1 MASREQMSIIQSKF
15 TSGETVTTEAS
26 LMQGWIKPLR
36 LLALVNKGSTHALV
50 ILLTSRNPPQV
61 YSDLTIERVIPIDQD
76 FKCDIG
82 EEKYDTGTQQRDGLD
97 VYLNVSS
104 RKQRLVFEMK
114 PGVATSSI
122 VSEIFRAIEVYQKN
136 KSQTSDYLWIQKL
149 TGSGRNLDA
158 TGDTR
163 EMGDSL
169 LELESPDLAV
179 PRRNIATGKTPIAAR
194 ESAVR
199 YHMECKENDYTYIET
214 FRIFIG
220 TWNVNGQSPNGVTLE
235 EWLNSDRVPPD
246 IYAIGFQE
254 LDLSKEAFLFNETPR
269 EEEWRQ
275 IVTRS
280 LHPKAVYKQIALVRL
295 VGMMLIVFS
304 QENHIPFIK
313 SISVDTVGTGIMG
326 KLGNKG
332 GVAVSCSIHNTSI
345 CFVNAHLAAHCEEFE
360 RRNQDYA
367 DICSRLSFSAH
378 IPPKN
383 FKDHDQIYWLGDL
396 NYRITELDVLSAKQ
410 HITMGN
416 YPPVLALDQLGQ
428 QRRLGRVLQDFHEAE
443 ITFKPTYKYD
453 PGTDNWDSS
462 EKGRA
467 PAWCDRI
474 LWKGDTITSIGY
486 RSHPELRISD
496 HKPVSAIFDAQIRV
510 IDMTKYR
517 KVHEEVMKKLD
528 KLENEFLPQV
538 MVDTTDIIFDVL
550 KFLEPNSKELIIA
563 NTGQVPVQ
571 FEFIKKLDDTN
582 YCKDWLHIEP
592 YTGFIK
598 PGEKCDIKLEVYVD
612 KRSAC
617 KLNSGEDK
625 LYDILVLHLE
635 GGKDIFI
642 TVTGTYER
650 SCFGSS
656 MEALVHIP
664 VPIREI
670 PIGRIM
676 ELENNKNP
684 SQEPYSVPKEIWLLV
699 DRLYRHGIKVP
710 GLFETPGLHSEI
722 IAIRD
727 WLDTGT
733 QDPIPGSIHSAAE
746 ALLLLLESTAE
757 PLVPYN
763 LHSVCLS
770 AATNYLQC
778 KQLVMQLPEIR
789 RTVFLYISAFLQ
801 ELLNHSQENGLD
813 AKTLATLFGSI
824 FLRDP
829 PRSRDDRNQ
838 RNRITQ
844 ATFDR
849 KKAAF
854 VYHFLVNDQ
863 SDFLGR

>member
-1 MASREQMSIIQSKF
+1 MAGHEQMSIVQSKF
-15 TSGETVTTEAS
+15 TSGETVVITTEAS
-26 LMQGWIKPLR
+26 LMQGRAKAPR
-36 LLALVNKGSTHALV
+36 LLALVNKGPTYALV
-50 ILLTSRNPPQV
+50 VFLTSRSPPQV
-61 YSDLTIERVIPIDQD
+61 YSDLTIERVLPIDQE
-76 FKCDIG
+76 FKCDI
-82 EEKYDTGTQQRDGLD
+82 DTGNQLQESLD

-104 RKQRLVFEMK
+104 RKQRLVFEMR

-122 VSEIFRAIEVYQKN
+122 VSEIFRAIEVFQKN
-136 KSQTSDYLWIQKL
+136 KNPTSDYLWIQKL
-149 TGSGRNLDA
+149 TGSTRALDYA
-158 TGDTR
+158 SGD
-163 EMGDSL
+163 GPDIVDPL
-169 LELESPDLAV
+169 VDLESPDLVV
-179 PRRNIATGKTPIAAR
+179 PRRNIASGKTPVAAR
-194 ESAVR
+194 ESVVR
-199 YHMECKENDYTYIET
+199 YQMACKEDDYTYTET
-214 FRIFIG
+214 YRVFIG
-220 TWNVNGQSPNGVTLE
+220 TWNVNGQPPNNVSIK
-235 EWLNSDRVPPD
+235 EWLSSDRVPPD
-246 IYAIGFQE
+246 LYAVGFQE
-254 LDLSKEAFLFNETPR
+254 LDLSKEAFLFNDTPR

-275 IVTRS
+275 VVTRS
-280 LHPKAVYKQIALVRL
+280 LHPKGKYKQIALVRL
-295 VGMMLIVFS
+295 VGMMLIVFA
-304 QENHIPFIK
+304 QEAHLPFIK
-313 SISVDTVGTGIMG
+313 NVCVDTVGTGIMG

-367 DICSRLSFSAH
+367 DICSRLSFTSL
-378 IPPKN
+378 IPPKS

-396 NYRITELDVLSAKQ
+396 NYRITEMDAFTAKQ
-410 HITMGN
+410 YLTSN
-416 YPPVLALDQLGQ
+416 TLLPVLTLDQLHQ
-428 QRRLGRVLQDFHEAE
+428 QKKLGRVFLGFHEAE

-467 PAWCDRI
+467 PAWCDRV
-474 LWKGDTITSIGY
+474 LWKGESITSIKY
-486 RSHPELRISD
+486 RSHPDLRISD

-517 KVHEEVMKKLD
+517 KIHEEVMKKLD

-538 MVDTTDIIFDVL
+538 MVDTTEIIFDIL
-550 KFLEPNSKELIIA
+550 KFLEPSSKELIIA

-612 KRSAC
+612 KRVAC

-664 VPIREI
+664 VPIREV
-670 PIGRIM
+670 PVGRLV

-684 SQEPYSVPKEIWLLV
+684 SSEPYPVPKEVWLLV
-699 DRLYRHGIKVP
+699 DRLYRHGTKTS

-727 WLDTGT
+727 WLDLGS
-733 QDPIPGSIHSAAE
+733 QEPMPGSVHSVAE
-746 ALLLLLESTAE
+746 SLLLLLESTAE

-763 LHSVCLS
+763 LHSLCLS
-770 AATNYLQC
+770 AATSYLQC

-789 RTVFLYISAFLQ
+789 RTVFLYICSFLQ
-801 ELLNHSQENGLD
+801 ELLNHSQENNLD

-829 PRSRDDRNQ
+829 PRSRDDRTQ
-838 RNRITQ
+838 RNRLIQ

>member
-1 MASREQMSIIQSKF
+1 MAGHEQMSIVQLKF
-15 TSGETVTTEAS
+15 TSGESVVITTEAS
-26 LMQGWIKPLR
+26 LMQGRAKAPR
-36 LLALVNKGSTHALV
+36 LLALVNKGPTYALV
-50 ILLTSRNPPQV
+50 VFLTSRSPPQV
-61 YSDLTIERVIPIDQD
+61 YSDLSIERVLPINQD
-76 FKCDIG
+76 FKCDI
-82 EEKYDTGTQQRDGLD
+82 DTGNQLQESPD
-97 VYLNVSS
+97 VYLNISS
-104 RKQRLVFEMK
+104 RKQRLVFEMR

-122 VSEIFRAIEVYQKN
+122 VSEIFRAIEVTQKN
-136 KSQTSDYLWIQKL
+136 KNLTSDYLWIQKL
-149 TGSGRNLDA
+149 TGSTRALDYA
-158 TGDTR
+158 PGD
-163 EMGDSL
+163 GSDIVDPL
-169 LELESPDLAV
+169 VDLESPDLVV
-179 PRRNIATGKTPIAAR
+179 PRRNIASGKTPVAAR
-194 ESAVR
+194 ESVVR
-199 YHMECKENDYTYIET
+199 YQMACKEDDYTYTET
-214 FRIFIG
+214 YRIFVG
-220 TWNVNGQSPNGVTLE
+220 TWNVNGQPPNNISIE
-235 EWLNSDRVPPD
+235 EWLSSDRVPPD
-246 IYAIGFQE
+246 LYAIGFQE
-254 LDLSKEAFLFNETPR
+254 LDLSKEAFLFNDTPR

-275 IVTRS
+275 VVMKS
-280 LHPKAVYKQIALVRL
+280 LHPKGVYEQIALVRL
-295 VGMMLIVFS
+295 VGMMLIVFA
-304 QENHIPFIK
+304 QETHLPFIK
-313 SISVDTVGTGIMG
+313 NVCVDTVGTGIMG

-367 DICSRLSFSAH
+367 DICSRLSFNSL
-378 IPPKN
+378 IPPKSL
-383 FKDHDQIYWLGDL
+383 KDHDQIYWLGDL
-396 NYRITELDVLSAKQ
+396 NYRITEMDAFTAKQ
-410 HITMGN
+410 YLTSN
-416 YPPVLALDQLGQ
+416 TLLPVLTLDQLHQ
-428 QRRLGRVLQDFHEAE
+428 QKTIGRIFVGFHEAE

-474 LWKGDTITSIGY
+474 LWKGDSITSIKY
-486 RSHPELRISD
+486 RSHPDLRISD

-517 KVHEEVMKKLD
+517 KIHEEVMKKLD

-538 MVDTTDIIFDVL
+538 MVDTTEIIFDVL
-550 KFLEPNSKELIIA
+550 KFRERSSKELIIA

-582 YCKDWLHIEP
+582 YCKDWLSIAP

-598 PGEKCDIKLEVYVD
+598 PGEKCDIKLEVYID
-612 KRSAC
+612 KKMAC
-617 KLNSGEDK
+617 KFNSGEDK

-656 MEALVHIP
+656 MEALVHIS
-664 VPIREI
+664 VPIREV
-670 PIGRIM
+670 PVGRLM

-684 SQEPYSVPKEIWLLV
+684 SSEPYPVPKEIWLLV
-699 DRLYRHGIKVP
+699 DRLYRHATKQRE
-710 GLFETPGLHSEI
+710 LFEKGGLDNEI

-727 WLDTGT
+727 WLDLGS
-733 QDPIPGSIHSAAE
+733 QEPMPGNVYSVAE

-763 LHSVCLS
+763 LHSLCLS
-770 AATNYLQC
+770 AATSYLQC

-789 RTVFLYISAFLQ
+789 RTVFLYICFFLQ
-801 ELLNHSQENGLD
+801 ELLNHSEENGLD

-829 PRSRDDRNQ
+829 PRSRDDRTQ
-838 RNRITQ
+838 RNPLIQ

-854 VYHFLVNDQ
+854 VYQFLVNDQ

>member
-1 MASREQMSIIQSKF
+1 MASREQISIVQSKF
-15 TSGETVTTEAS
+15 TSGETVVITMEAS
-26 LMQGWIKPLR
+26 LMQGWVKASR
-36 LLALVNKGSTHALV
+36 LLALVNKGPTHALV

-61 YSDLTIERVIPIDQD
+61 YSDLTIERVLPIDQE
-76 FKCDIG
+76 FKCDI
-82 EEKYDTGTQQRDGLD
+82 DTGSQQQEGLD
-97 VYLNVSS
+97 VFLNVSS
-104 RKQRLVFEMK
+104 RKQRLIFELK
-114 PGVATSSI
+114 PGVGTSAL

-136 KSQTSDYLWIQKL
+136 KNSVVDFLWIQKL
-149 TGSGRNLDA
+149 TGSTRSLNSGA
-158 TGDTR
+158 GDLR
-163 EMGDSL
+163 EMADPL
-169 LELESPDLAV
+169 VELESPDLVV
-179 PRRNIATGKTPIAAR
+179 PRRNIASGKTPVAAR
-194 ESAVR
+194 ESVVR
-199 YHMECKENDYTYIET
+199 YQMACKEDDYTYTET
-214 FRIFIG
+214 LRIFIG
-220 TWNVNGQSPNGVTLE
+220 TWNVNGQSPNDVALD
-235 EWLNSDRVPPD
+235 EWLSNDQVPPD

-254 LDLSKEAFLFNETPR
+254 LDLSKEAFLFNDTPR

-275 IVTRS
+275 IVTKS
-280 LHPKAVYKQIALVRL
+280 LHPKGVYKQIAIVRL
-295 VGMMLIVFS
+295 V
-304 QENHIPFIK
+304 
-313 SISVDTVGTGIMG
+313 
-326 KLGNKG
+326 
-332 GVAVSCSIHNTSI
+332 
-345 CFVNAHLAAHCEEFE
+345 AAHCEEYE

-367 DICSRLSFSAH
+367 DICTRLSFSNHVPA
-378 IPPKN
+378 KS

-396 NYRITELDVLSAKQ
+396 NYRITEMDVLTAKQ
-410 HITMGN
+410 YITIGN
-416 YPPVLALDQLGQ
+416 YAPVLALDQLGQ
-428 QRRLGRVLQDFHEAE
+428 QRKLGKVLQGFKEAD
-443 ITFKPTYKYD
+443 IKFKPTYKYD

-467 PAWCDRI
+467 PAWCDRV
-474 LWKGDTITSIGY
+474 LWKGDAITSIEY

-517 KVHEEVMKKLD
+517 KIHEEVMKKLD

-538 MVDTTDIIFDVL
+538 MVDTTEIIFDVL
-550 KFLEPNSKELIIA
+550 KFLEPSSKELIIA

-612 KRSAC
+612 KKSAC

-642 TVTGTYER
+642 TVTGVYER

-684 SQEPYSVPKEIWLLV
+684 TQEPYPVPKEVWLLV
-699 DRLYRHGIKVP
+699 DRLYRHGIKTP
-710 GLFETPGLHSEI
+710 GLFETPGLHSELI
-722 IAIRD
+722 LIRD
-727 WLDTGT
+727 WLDIGS
-733 QDPIPGSIHSAAE
+733 QDPMPGTVHSAAE

-801 ELLNHSQENGLD
+801 ELLNHSQDNGLD

-829 PRSRDDRNQ
+829 PRSREDRNQ
-838 RNRITQ
+838 RNRLTQ

>member
-1 MASREQMSIIQSKF
+1 M
-15 TSGETVTTEAS
+15 
-26 LMQGWIKPLR
+26 
-36 LLALVNKGSTHALV
+36 
-50 ILLTSRNPPQV
+50 
-61 YSDLTIERVIPIDQD
+61 
-76 FKCDIG
+76 
-82 EEKYDTGTQQRDGLD
+82 
-97 VYLNVSS
+97 
-104 RKQRLVFEMK
+104 
-114 PGVATSSI
+114 
-122 VSEIFRAIEVYQKN
+122 
-136 KSQTSDYLWIQKL
+136 
-149 TGSGRNLDA
+149 
-158 TGDTR
+158 
-163 EMGDSL
+163 
-169 LELESPDLAV
+169 
-179 PRRNIATGKTPIAAR
+179 
-194 ESAVR
+194 
-199 YHMECKENDYTYIET
+199 
-214 FRIFIG
+214 
-220 TWNVNGQSPNGVTLE
+220 
-235 EWLNSDRVPPD
+235 
-246 IYAIGFQE
+246 
-254 LDLSKEAFLFNETPR
+254 
-269 EEEWRQ
+269 
-275 IVTRS
+275 
-280 LHPKAVYKQIALVRL
+280 
-295 VGMMLIVFS
+295 
-304 QENHIPFIK
+304 
-313 SISVDTVGTGIMG
+313 
-326 KLGNKG
+326 
-332 GVAVSCSIHNTSI
+332 
-345 CFVNAHLAAHCEEFE
+345 
-360 RRNQDYA
+360 
-367 DICSRLSFSAH
+367 
-378 IPPKN
+378 
-383 FKDHDQIYWLGDL
+383 

-428 QRRLGRVLQDFHEAE
+428 QRRLGRVLQQFHEAE

-474 LWKGDTITSIGY
+474 LWKGDTITSIAY

>member
-1 MASREQMSIIQSKF
+1 MASREQISIVQSKF
-15 TSGETVTTEAS
+15 TTGEIVTIAVEAS
-26 LMQGWIKPLR
+26 LMQGWIKATR
-36 LLALVNKGSTHALV
+36 LLALVNKGTTHALV

-61 YSDLTIERVIPIDQD
+61 YSDLTIERVLPIDQE
-76 FKCDIG
+76 FKCNI
-82 EEKYDTGTQQRDGLD
+82 DTGNQQQEGLD

-104 RKQRLVFEMK
+104 RKQRLVFEMR
-114 PGVATSSI
+114 PGEATSSL

-136 KSQTSDYLWIQKL
+136 KSSTSEYLWIQKL
-149 TGSGRNLDA
+149 TGSTRNLNSGS
-158 TGDTR
+158 GDLNSG
-163 EMGDSL
+163 MGDSFV
-169 LELESPDLAV
+169 ELDSPDLV
-179 PRRNIATGKTPIAAR
+179 VSRRNIASGKTPVAAR
-194 ESAVR
+194 ESVVR
-199 YHMECKENDYTYIET
+199 YQMACKEDDYTYTET
-214 FRIFIG
+214 LRIFIG
-220 TWNVNGQSPNGVTLE
+220 TWNVNGQPPNAVSLN
-235 EWLNSDRVPPD
+235 EWLSDDQIPPD
-246 IYAIGFQE
+246 IYAVGFQE
-254 LDLSKEAFLFNETPR
+254 LDLSKEAFLFNDTPR

-275 IVTRS
+275 VVSKS
-280 LHPKAVYKQIALVRL
+280 LHPKGVYKQIAIVRL
-295 VGMMLIVFS
+295 VGMMLIVFA
-304 QENHIPFIK
+304 QEAHVPFIK
-313 SISVDTVGTGIMG
+313 NISVDTVGTGIMG

-332 GVAVSCSIHNTSI
+332 GVALSCSIHNTSI
-345 CFVNAHLAAHCEEFE
+345 CFVNAHLAAHCEEYE

-367 DICSRLSFSAH
+367 DICTRLSFSSH
-378 IPPKN
+378 VPPKS

-396 NYRITELDVLSAKQ
+396 NYRITEMDVLTAKQ
-410 HITMGN
+410 YITIGN
-416 YPPVLALDQLGQ
+416 YAPVLALDQLGQ
-428 QRRLGRVLQDFHEAE
+428 QRKLGKVLQGFHEAE

-467 PAWCDRI
+467 PAWCDRV
-474 LWKGDTITSIGY
+474 LWRGDTITSVSY

-496 HKPVSAIFDAQIRV
+496 HKPVSATFDAQIRV
-510 IDMTKYR
+510 IDMIKYR
-517 KVHEEVMKKLD
+517 KTLEEVMKKLD

-538 MVDTTDIIFDVL
+538 MVDTTELIFDVL
-550 KFLEPNSKELIIA
+550 KFLEPSSKELIIA
-563 NTGQVPVQ
+563 NTGQVPVH
-571 FEFIKKLDDTN
+571 FEFIKKLDDAN

-598 PGEKCDIKLEVYVD
+598 PGEKCDIKLEIYID

-684 SQEPYSVPKEIWLLV
+684 SQEPYPVPKEVWLLV
-699 DRLYRHGIKVP
+699 DRLYRHGIKIP

-727 WLDTGT
+727 WLDIGS
-733 QDPIPGSIHSAAE
+733 QDPMPGSVHSAAE

-763 LHSVCLS
+763 LHSICLS

-778 KQLVMQLPEIR
+778 KQLIMQLPEIR
-789 RTVFLYISAFLQ
+789 RTVFLYICAFLQ
-801 ELLNHSQENGLD
+801 ELLNHSQDNGLD

-829 PRSRDDRNQ
+829 PKSRDERSQ
-838 RNRITQ
+838 RNRIIQ

>member
-1 MASREQMSIIQSKF
+1 MASREQISIVQSKF
-15 TSGETVTTEAS
+15 TSGETVVITMEAS
-26 LMQGWIKPLR
+26 LMQGWVKASR
-36 LLALVNKGSTHALV
+36 LLALVNKGPTHGLV

-61 YSDLTIERVIPIDQD
+61 YSDLTIERVLPIDQE
-76 FKCDIG
+76 FKCDI
-82 EEKYDTGTQQRDGLD
+82 DTGSQQQDGLD
-97 VYLNVSS
+97 VFLNVSS
-104 RKQRLVFEMK
+104 RKQRLIFELK
-114 PGVATSSI
+114 PGVGTSAL

-136 KSQTSDYLWIQKL
+136 KSSAVDYLWIQKL
-149 TGSGRNLDA
+149 TGSTRSLNSGA
-158 TGDTR
+158 GDLR
-163 EMGDSL
+163 EMADPL
-169 LELESPDLAV
+169 VELESPDLVV
-179 PRRNIATGKTPIAAR
+179 PRRNIASGKTPVAAR
-194 ESAVR
+194 ESVVR
-199 YHMECKENDYTYIET
+199 YQMACKEDDYTYTET
-214 FRIFIG
+214 LRIFIG
-220 TWNVNGQSPNGVTLE
+220 TWNVNGQSPNDVVLD
-235 EWLNSDRVPPD
+235 EWLSNDQVPPD

-254 LDLSKEAFLFNETPR
+254 LDLSKEAFLFNDTPR

-275 IVTRS
+275 IVTKS
-280 LHPKAVYKQIALVRL
+280 LHPKGVYKQIAIVRL
-295 VGMMLIVFS
+295 VGMMLLIFA
-304 QENHIPFIK
+304 QEAQVPFIK

-332 GVAVSCSIHNTSI
+332 GVAVSCLIHNTSV

-367 DICSRLSFSAH
+367 DICTRLSFSNH
-378 IPPKN
+378 VPTKS

-396 NYRITELDVLSAKQ
+396 NYRITEMDVITAKQ
-410 HITMGN
+410 FITIGN
-416 YPPVLALDQLGQ
+416 YGPVLALDQLGQ
-428 QRRLGRVLQDFHEAE
+428 QRKLGKVFQGFHEAD
-443 ITFKPTYKYD
+443 IKFKPTYKYD

-467 PAWCDRI
+467 PAWCDRV
-474 LWKGDTITSIGY
+474 LWKGDAITSIDY
-486 RSHPELRISD
+486 RSHPDLRISD

-517 KVHEEVMKKLD
+517 KIHEEVMKKLD

-538 MVDTTDIIFDVL
+538 MVDTTEIIFDVL
-550 KFLEPNSKELIIA
+550 KFLEPSSKELIIA

-612 KRSAC
+612 KKSAC

-642 TVTGTYER
+642 TVTGVYER

-684 SQEPYSVPKEIWLLV
+684 TPEPYPVPKEVWLLV
-699 DRLYRHGIKVP
+699 DRLYRHGIKIA

-722 IAIRD
+722 VAIRD
-727 WLDTGT
+727 WLDMGS
-733 QDPIPGSIHSAAE
+733 QDPMPGSVHSAAE
-746 ALLLLLESTAE
+746 SLLLLLESTAE

-801 ELLNHSQENGLD
+801 ELLNHSQDNGLD

-829 PRSRDDRNQ
+829 PRSREDRSQ

-854 VYHFLVNDQ
+854 VYQFLVNDQ

>member
-1 MASREQMSIIQSKF
+1 MASREQISIVQSKF
-15 TSGETVTTEAS
+15 TSGETVVITMEAS
-26 LMQGWIKPLR
+26 LMQGWVKASR
-36 LLALVNKGSTHALV
+36 LLALVNKGPTHALV

-61 YSDLTIERVIPIDQD
+61 YSDLTIERVLPIDQE
-76 FKCDIG
+76 FKCDI
-82 EEKYDTGTQQRDGLD
+82 DTGSQQQEGLD
-97 VYLNVSS
+97 VFLNVSS
-104 RKQRLVFEMK
+104 RKQRLIFELK
-114 PGVATSSI
+114 PGVGTSAL

-136 KSQTSDYLWIQKL
+136 KNSVVDFLWIQKL
-149 TGSGRNLDA
+149 TGSTRSLNSGA
-158 TGDTR
+158 GDLR
-163 EMGDSL
+163 EMADPL
-169 LELESPDLAV
+169 VELESPDLVV
-179 PRRNIATGKTPIAAR
+179 PRRNIASGKTPVAAR
-194 ESAVR
+194 ESVVR
-199 YHMECKENDYTYIET
+199 YQMACKEDDYTYTET
-214 FRIFIG
+214 LRIFIG
-220 TWNVNGQSPNGVTLE
+220 TWNVNGQSPNDVALD
-235 EWLNSDRVPPD
+235 EWLSNDQVPPD

-254 LDLSKEAFLFNETPR
+254 LDLSKEAFLFNDTPR

-275 IVTRS
+275 IVTKS
-280 LHPKAVYKQIALVRL
+280 LHPKGVYKQIAIVRL
-295 VGMMLIVFS
+295 VGMLLIIFA
-304 QENHIPFIK
+304 QEAQVPFIK

-332 GVAVSCSIHNTSI
+332 GVAVSCLIHNTSV
-345 CFVNAHLAAHCEEFE
+345 CFVNAHLAAHCEEYE

-367 DICSRLSFSAH
+367 DICTRLSFSNHVPA
-378 IPPKN
+378 KS

-396 NYRITELDVLSAKQ
+396 NYRITEMDVLTAKQ
-410 HITMGN
+410 YITIGN
-416 YPPVLALDQLGQ
+416 YAPVLALDQLGQ
-428 QRRLGRVLQDFHEAE
+428 QRKLGKVLQGFKEAD
-443 ITFKPTYKYD
+443 IKFKPTYKYD

-467 PAWCDRI
+467 PAWCDRV
-474 LWKGDTITSIGY
+474 LWKGDAITSIEY

-517 KVHEEVMKKLD
+517 KIHEEVMKKLD

-538 MVDTTDIIFDVL
+538 MVDTTEIIFDVL
-550 KFLEPNSKELIIA
+550 KFLEPSSKELIIA

-612 KRSAC
+612 KKSAC

-642 TVTGTYER
+642 TVTGVYER

-684 SQEPYSVPKEIWLLV
+684 TQEPYPVPKEVWLLV
-699 DRLYRHGIKVP
+699 DRLYRHGIKTP
-710 GLFETPGLHSEI
+710 GLFETPGLHSELI
-722 IAIRD
+722 LIRD
-727 WLDTGT
+727 WLDIGS
-733 QDPIPGSIHSAAE
+733 QDPMPGTVHSAAE

-801 ELLNHSQENGLD
+801 ELLNHSQDNGLD

-829 PRSRDDRNQ
+829 PRSREDRNQ
-838 RNRITQ
+838 RNRLTQ

>member
-1 MASREQMSIIQSKF
+1 MASREQISIVQSKF
-15 TSGETVTTEAS
+15 TSGETVVITMEAS
-26 LMQGWIKPLR
+26 LMQGWVKASR
-36 LLALVNKGSTHALV
+36 LLALVNKGPTHALV

-61 YSDLTIERVIPIDQD
+61 YSDLTIERVLPIDQE
-76 FKCDIG
+76 FKCDI
-82 EEKYDTGTQQRDGLD
+82 DTGSQQQEGLD
-97 VYLNVSS
+97 VFLNVSS
-104 RKQRLVFEMK
+104 RKQRLIFELK
-114 PGVATSSI
+114 PGVGTSAL

-136 KSQTSDYLWIQKL
+136 KNSAVDFLWIQKL
-149 TGSGRNLDA
+149 TGSTRSLNSGA
-158 TGDTR
+158 GDLR
-163 EMGDSL
+163 EMADPL
-169 LELESPDLAV
+169 VELESPDLVV
-179 PRRNIATGKTPIAAR
+179 PRRNIASGKTPVAAR
-194 ESAVR
+194 ESVVR
-199 YHMECKENDYTYIET
+199 YQMACKEDDYTYTET
-214 FRIFIG
+214 LRIFIG
-220 TWNVNGQSPNGVTLE
+220 TWNVNGQSPNDVALD
-235 EWLNSDRVPPD
+235 EWLSNDQVPPD

-254 LDLSKEAFLFNETPR
+254 LDLSKEAFLFNDTPR

-275 IVTRS
+275 IVTKS
-280 LHPKAVYKQIALVRL
+280 LHPKGVYKQIAIVRL
-295 VGMMLIVFS
+295 VGMLLIIFA
-304 QENHIPFIK
+304 QEAQVPFIK

-332 GVAVSCSIHNTSI
+332 GVAVSCLIHNTSV
-345 CFVNAHLAAHCEEFE
+345 CFVNAHLAAHCEEYE

-367 DICSRLSFSAH
+367 DICTRLSFSNHVPA
-378 IPPKN
+378 KS

-396 NYRITELDVLSAKQ
+396 NYRITEMDVLTAKQ
-410 HITMGN
+410 YITIGN
-416 YPPVLALDQLGQ
+416 YAPVLALDQLGQ
-428 QRRLGRVLQDFHEAE
+428 QRKLGKVLQGFKEAD
-443 ITFKPTYKYD
+443 IKFKPTYKYD

-467 PAWCDRI
+467 PAWCDRV
-474 LWKGDTITSIGY
+474 LWKGDAITSIEY

-517 KVHEEVMKKLD
+517 KIHEEVMKKLD

-538 MVDTTDIIFDVL
+538 MVDTTEIIFDVL
-550 KFLEPNSKELIIA
+550 KFLEPSSKELIIA

-612 KRSAC
+612 KKSAC

-642 TVTGTYER
+642 TVTGVYER

-684 SQEPYSVPKEIWLLV
+684 TQEPYPVPKEVWLLV
-699 DRLYRHGIKVP
+699 DRLYRHGIKTP
-710 GLFETPGLHSEI
+710 GLFETPGLHSELI
-722 IAIRD
+722 LIRD
-727 WLDTGT
+727 WLDIGS
-733 QDPIPGSIHSAAE
+733 QDPMPGTVHSAAE

-801 ELLNHSQENGLD
+801 ELLNHSQDNGLD

-829 PRSRDDRNQ
+829 PRSREDRNQ
-838 RNRITQ
+838 RNRLTQ